1 MSRSIQLDVVTP
13 TGALFS
19 ETVDLISIMGP
30 SGSLGILPGHVP
42 VFMLVD
48 IGYLEY
54 QKNGQ
59 RDFITTMG
67 GILEFHNNHA
77 TVLTESAE
85 QSGDLDELR
94 AKQAADRA
102 QVRLSESAGSEA
114 VDRARSMASLQRAR
128 MRLRVAELL
137 KHRKNRSIR

>member
-77 TVLTESAE
+77 PVLTESAE

-114 VDRARSMASLQRAR
+114 VDRARSMASLQRAL

>member
-13 TGALFS
+13 TGALIS
-19 ETVDLISIMGP
+19 ETVDFLSVMGP

-48 IGYLEY
+48 VGYLEY
-54 QKNGQ
+54 QQNGQ

-85 QSGDLDELR
+85 QSGDLDALR
-94 AKQAADRA
+94 AKQAAERA
-102 QVRLSESAGSEA
+102 EIRLTESAGTEA

-137 KHRKNRSIR
+137 KHRKNRPTI

>member
-13 TGALFS
+13 TGALLS
-19 ETVDLISIMGP
+19 ETVDFLSVMGP

-94 AKQAADRA
+94 AKQAAERA

-137 KHRKNRSIR
+137 KHRKSRPTR

>member
-13 TGALFS
+13 TGALVS
-19 ETVDLISIMGP
+19 ETVDFLSIMGP
-30 SGSLGILPGHVP
+30 SGSMGILPGHVP

-77 TVLTESAE
+77 TILTESAE
-85 QSGDLDELR
+85 QAGDLDELR

-102 QVRLSESAGSEA
+102 EIRLSESAGTEA

-137 KHRKNRSIR
+137 KHRKSRPRI

>member
-13 TGALFS
+13 TGALLS
-19 ETVDLISIMGP
+19 ETVDFLSVMGP

-137 KHRKNRSIR
+137 KHRKSRPTR